1 MRRSW
6 TKAREKAK
14 GSYDWRVDWRIDW
27 RVLEDSHGRFADDTT
42 TPRSRLV
49 RRRVRKGP
57 SSTPRSRESI
67 RIEFLQRRPLPC
79 SRRAS
84 TFL

>member
-6 TKAREKAK
+6 TEAREKAK
-14 GSYDWRVDWRIDW
+14 GSYDRRVDWRVDW
-27 RVLEDSHGRFADDTT
+27 RVLEDSHGRFADDATT
-42 TPRSRLV
+42 LRSRLV

-67 RIEFLQRRPLPC
+67 RIEFLQRRPLP
-79 SRRAS
+79 SAS
-84 TFL
+84 TFLWTG

>member
-6 TKAREKAK
+6 REAREKAK
-14 GSYDWRVDWRIDW
+14 GSYDRRVDW
-27 RVLEDSHGRFADDTT
+27 RVLEDSHGRFADDGTT
-42 TPRSRLV
+42 LRSRLV

-67 RIEFLQRRPLPC
+67 GIEFLQRRPLP
-79 SRRAS
+79 RAS